1 MVQMDICIIKYLNI
15 QIFVTLWF
23 PPYGCYPENVPA
35 PARPL
40 DPERGRNAL
49 GSEANYYLVLLL
61 GKSLV
66 IFKSVHVFSKGV
78 GVVVVVAV
86 GWMGV
91 GCYSLCTIVS

>member
-1 MVQMDICIIKYLNI
+1 MVNTNMQMNISIGKYLNI
-15 QIFVTLWF
+15 HIFVTLWF

-49 GSEANYYLVLLL
+49 GSEASCYLGLLL

-66 IFKSVHVFSKGV
+66 RGGHAFPKGV
-78 GVVVVVAV
+78 GVDVVVVAGWV
-86 GWMGV
+86 GGGV
-91 GCYSLCTIVS
+91 L